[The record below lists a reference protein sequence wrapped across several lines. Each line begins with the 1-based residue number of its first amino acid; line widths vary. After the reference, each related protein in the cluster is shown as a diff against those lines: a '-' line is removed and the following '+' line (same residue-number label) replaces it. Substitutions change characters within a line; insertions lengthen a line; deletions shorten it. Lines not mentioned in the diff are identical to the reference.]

1 MKKTYITPDTKT
13 VKLQIRQH
21 LLLSSIDVSESS
33 AAPDKDDSDYY
44 DDF

>member
-1 MKKTYITPDTKT
+1 MKKTYMTPDTKT

-33 AAPDKDDSDYY
+33 AAADDKDPNYY

>member
-21 LLLSSIDVSESS
+21 LLLSSIDVS
-33 AAPDKDDSDYY
+33 DSDAAADKEDSNYY

>member
-21 LLLSSIDVSESS
+21 LLLSSIDVSSDNADPESEG
-33 AAPDKDDSDYY
+33 AEYY

>member
-33 AAPDKDDSDYY
+33 AAADDDDSNYY

>member
-33 AAPDKDDSDYY
+33 AADDKDPNYY

>member
-21 LLLSSIDVSESS
+21 LLLSSIDVSDDTDASESG
-33 AAPDKDDSDYY
+33 DYY